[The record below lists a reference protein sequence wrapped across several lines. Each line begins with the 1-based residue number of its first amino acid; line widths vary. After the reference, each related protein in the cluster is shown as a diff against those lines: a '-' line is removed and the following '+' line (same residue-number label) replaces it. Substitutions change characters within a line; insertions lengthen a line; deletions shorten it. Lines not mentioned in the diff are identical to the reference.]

1 MIIPETPTAP
11 SSPHEALDRLRAR
24 IVTVEREPVALPRAI
39 GRVLAEDLRA
49 DRASPAC
56 DVSAMDGFAVRAED
70 LASGTLA
77 IAAEVRIGQA
87 PPALAPGSAVRIVT
101 GGAVPEGAD
110 TIVRRED
117 VREEGGVIVIEAG
130 TAARILPGAEIRR
143 EGENG
148 RMGDPVVS
156 SGTLLDATNASALAS
171 FGGSVI
177 QVHRRVRVALLTTG
191 DELVDPGAPATRWQV
206 RDSNGLALRALLD
219 RPWIELLS
227 FPRAPDE
234 PDAMRAAI
242 TAALSSA
249 DALVLTGGVSMGAR
263 DHVPDALRACGV
275 EVLFHRLPQRPG
287 RPVLG
292 AIAPGGRPVLALP
305 GNPVSVQVTGRRL
318 ALPAIARRAGITRD
332 RARIAVCLHPALPDS
347 GALWWHRLV
356 RIAPDGTASIV
367 PSSGS
372 GDVVAIAK
380 SDGFVEIPP
389 RTAGAGPFPFYEWA

>member
-1 MIIPETPTAP
+1 MSLRAAPAAPT
-11 SSPHEALDRLRAR
+11 SPHDALAALRAETV
-24 IVTVEREPVALPRAI
+24 IVERERVELPRAL

-49 DRASPAC
+49 DRPSPAC
-56 DVSAMDGFAVRAED
+56 DVSAMDGFAVRARD
-70 LASGTLA
+70 LARGTLA
-77 IAAEVRIGQA
+77 IAAEVRIGRP
-87 PPALAPGSAVRIVT
+87 PPALVPGSAVRIVT

-117 VREEGGVIVIEAG
+117 VQEEAGAIVIETS
-130 TAARILPGAEIRR
+130 TAARIAVGAEIRR

-148 RMGDPVVS
+148 REGDPVVGA
-156 SGTLLDATNASALAS
+156 GTLLDAANASALAS
-171 FGGSVI
+171 FGRSTI
-177 QVHRRVRVALLTTG
+177 DVHRRVRVALLMTG

-227 FPRAPDE
+227 FPRIPDDL
-234 PDAMRAAI
+234 DATRASI
-242 TAALSSA
+242 TTALSSC
-249 DALVLTGGVSMGAR
+249 DALVLTGGVSMGVR
-263 DHVPDALRACGV
+263 DHVPDALRACAV
-275 EVLFHRLPQRPG
+275 EVLFHRLAQRPG

-292 AIAPGGRPVLALP
+292 GIAPGGRPVLALP

-318 ALPAIARRAGITRD
+318 ALPAIAWRAGMTRG
-332 RARIAVCLHPALPDS
+332 RAPIAVLLRSALPDS
-347 GALWWHRLV
+347 GALWQHRLV
-356 RIAPDGTASIV
+356 AIAPDGTASIV

-389 RTAGAGPFPFYEWA
+389 RTTGAGPFPFYDWS